1 MSQCRN
7 VSVVQ
12 VEHHSQPYSLPLAD
26 FHVTPLSVPFSVPYS
41 LQNFSYASVAVIAIL
56 LASLG
61 VWLISVQSWFGGA
74 KLDVDNSDAVRTK
87 YWVTDPPRRTFQLT

>member
-1 MSQCRN
+1 MFLDTLVSQCRN

-26 FHVTPLSVPFSVPYS
+26 FHVTPLYVPFSIPYH
-41 LQNFSYASVAVIAIL
+41 LQNLKYASVAVIAIL

-61 VWLISVQSWFGGA
+61 VWLISAQSWFGGQDWMWIT
-74 KLDVDNSDAVRTK
+74 LMQSGQSTG
-87 YWVTDPPRRTFQLT
+87 